1 MTRAL
6 IMTSMLLIL
15 AGFISTRDNQRVMG
29 QDATPQSTQNPK
41 VTLPAPATGVQPT
54 AAALQ
59 SQARHVTSRL
69 KTLANALGIDTAAH
83 VQEASALT
91 QISE

>member
-15 AGFISTRDNQRVMG
+15 AGFISTRDNQRAMG
-29 QDATPQSTQNPK
+29 QDSSPQSIQNRQSD
-41 VTLPAPATGVQPT
+41 LPAPDAAGHPATIAQK
-54 AAALQ
+54 
-59 SQARHVTSRL
+59 HVRQVSSRL
-69 KTLANALGIDTAAH
+69 KTLANALGIETSAH
-83 VQEASALT
+83 VQEASALG

>member
-15 AGFISTRDNQRVMG
+15 AGFISTRDDQRAMG
-29 QDATPQSTQNPK
+29 QNAIPQTIQNRQSTS
-41 VTLPAPATGVQPT
+41 PAPD
-54 AAALQ
+54 AAGHSA
-59 SQARHVTSRL
+59 AIAEKHVRQVSSRL
-69 KTLANALGIDTAAH
+69 KTLANALGIETNAH
-83 VQEASALT
+83 VQEASALS